1 MRGAA
6 VKQPIY
12 AVAGLL
18 ALLLSLVA
26 CGSSQAD
33 KSADQILKEARTAA
47 NEAES
52 VRITGDLR
60 QGSSN
65 GKVELL
71 LTNSGNGRQKI
82 SSGGKTVSV
91 VKVGDTVYAKG
102 ISGQPGPGFQ
112 KLPANDPA
120 AAQLVQAVNKKA
132 LLDQLLDPGQRFSK
146 AGTGKIDGHDVVK
159 LKPQQGQ
166 AMFFFADDGANPYPI
181 RIESTGQQ
189 GGMTIN
195 FAEWDAGATIRPPK

>member
-1 MRGAA
+1 VTQR
-6 VKQPIY
+6 IY

-33 KSADQILKEARTAA
+33 KPAEQILKEARTAA
-47 NEAES
+47 SEAKS
-52 VRITGDLR
+52 VRIRGDLR
-60 QGSSN
+60 KGNSN
-65 GKVELL
+65 GTVELL
-71 LTNSGNGRQKI
+71 LTNSGDGREEI
-82 SSGGKTVSV
+82 SAGGQTVSV

-102 ISGQPGPGFQ
+102 LPGQPGPGYH
-112 KLPANDPA
+112 KLAAEDPA

-132 LLDQLLDPGQRFSK
+132 VLDQLLNPTQKFTK
-146 AGTGKIDGHDVVK
+146 AGTGKIGGQEVVK

-166 AMFFFADDGANPYPI
+166 GMFYFAADADNPYPL

-189 GGMTIN
+189 GGMTIT
-195 FAEWDAGATIRPPK
+195 FAEWDAGVTIRPPE